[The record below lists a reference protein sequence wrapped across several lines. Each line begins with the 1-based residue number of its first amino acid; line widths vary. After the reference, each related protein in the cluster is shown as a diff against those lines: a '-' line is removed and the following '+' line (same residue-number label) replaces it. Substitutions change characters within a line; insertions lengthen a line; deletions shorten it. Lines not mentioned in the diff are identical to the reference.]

1 MNNKFDFDKEINR
14 RNTGSLKWDVPEN
27 ELPLWVADMDFET
40 APAVR
45 KALQKRVEHG
55 VFGYSV
61 LPDCWYQA
69 YQDWWKKRHHLEI
82 EKDWLIFCTGVIPAL
97 STAVRKLTTP
107 GEKILIQTPVYNIFF
122 NSIIN
127 NGRFVVESPLSYENG
142 RYTINWEDLE
152 TKLSDSQ
159 VSMMI
164 LCNPHNPVGNIW
176 DADTLSRIGELCR
189 KHHVVVFSDEIHCDL
204 TAPGKEYIPFASV
217 SDVCA
222 AISVTA
228 IAPTKAFNIAG
239 LQTAAVMVPD
249 PFLRHRMWR
258 ALNTDEVAE
267 PNAFAV
273 DVAVAAFE
281 EGGEWLDALRE
292 YLQENKKAAAQ
303 FIQTEMPMITTGS
316 LDVTYLMWLDCS
328 QVTDDSEKLSVYL
341 REKAGV
347 YLSEGNIFGGNG
359 AQFLRLNTATTR
371 KNLMEGLRRFKKG
384 IEGRCHEKES

>member
-1 MNNKFDFDKEINR
+1 MEAYDFDRITDR
-14 RNTGSLKWDVPEN
+14 RNTFSYKWDIKEG
-27 ELPLWVADMDFET
+27 ELPMWVADMDFET
-40 APAVR
+40 APCV
-45 KALQKRVEHG
+45 KEALIRRAEHG
-55 VFGYSV
+55 IFGYSV
-61 LPDCWYQA
+61 VPQEWNRAICG
-69 YQDWWKKRHHLEI
+69 WWQRRHHFQMQE
-82 EKDWLIFCTGVIPAL
+82 DWLIFCTGVIPAIDV
-97 STAVRKLTTP
+97 AVKRMTNV
-107 GEKILIQTPVYNIFF
+107 GDNVVVQTPVYNIFY
-122 NSIIN
+122 NCVEN
-127 NGRFVVESPLSYENG
+127 HGRHVLENRLLYEKG
-142 RYTINWEDLE
+142 QYEMDFEDLE
-152 TKLSDSQ
+152 KKLANPQ
-159 VSMMI
+159 TTMLL
-164 LCNPHNPVGNIW
+164 LCNPQNPAGKIWSKEELARVG
-176 DADTLSRIGELCR
+176 ALCK
-189 KHHVVVFSDEIHCDL
+189 KHHVLVVADEIHCDL

>member
-1 MNNKFDFDKEINR
+1 MTEKYDFDKEINR
-14 RNTGSLKWDVPEN
+14 RNTGSLKWDVPDG
-27 ELPLWVADMDFET
+27 ELPMWVADMDFET

-45 KALQKRVEHG
+45 QALERRVAHG

-61 LPDCWYQA
+61 LPDAWYQA
-69 YQDWWKKRHHLEI
+69 YQSWWESRHGLHI

-127 NGRFVVESPLSYENG
+127 NGRFVVESPLAYDG
-142 RYTINWEDLE
+142 HRYSIDWRDLE
-152 TKLSDSQ
+152 EKLSDPQ

-176 DADTLSRIGELCR
+176 DQDVLERIGELCS
-189 KHHVVVFSDEIHCDL
+189 KYHVVVFSDEIHCDL
-204 TAPGKEYIPFASV
+204 TAPGKEYVPFAKV
-217 SDVCA
+217 SETCRR
-222 AISVTA
+222 ISVTA

-249 PFLRHRMWR
+249 ELLRHRMWR

-273 DVAVAAFE
+273 DVTVAAFE
-281 EGGEWLDALRE
+281 EGAGWLDALRE
-292 YLQENKKAAAQ
+292 YIQENKKIVREY
-303 FIQTEMPMITTGS
+303 IQQEIPQIVIGS
-316 LDVTYLMWLDCS
+316 LDVTYLLWLDCS
-328 QVTDDSEKLSVYL
+328 ALTDNAERLSAYL
-341 REKAGV
+341 RKKAGL

-359 AQFLRLNTATTR
+359 AQFLRLNTATSR
-371 KNLMEGLRRFKKG
+371 KNILEGLKRLKQG
-384 IEGRCHEKES
+384 VESWCMED